1 MGFIFKILGVIGVL
15 MICAAVLSKNR
26 KRQNKFFLIAGFC
39 LEIYSIYLRDLVF
52 IVLQWVFIASALYD
66 LGKLKSLDKK

>member
-1 MGFIFKILGVIGVL
+1 MGFIFKILGIIGVL

-39 LEIYSIYLRDLVF
+39 LEIYSIYLQDWVF
-52 IVLQWVFIASALYD
+52 IVLQWIFITSALYD
-66 LGKLKSLDKK
+66 LARLQALEKK